1 MWVKNISS
9 LISFCIFREF
19 GNLQCSFA
27 PPWGRIRYNL
37 NFNCNA
43 TISTMLLAAHYHLN
57 VWPKWGVSGCMI
69 YQNQGWWFMSCNRM
83 VVDRSKGIPEHA
95 RSEFCRKSRNF
106 LWFHEP
112 YIRKNLFLSI
122 LTFLFFSLLIGN
134 SLVFETLIV
143 DRFWR
148 STSIHGPFFSRL
160 YSEFSYVVKTTL
172 LLKWIKPRTK
182 TIPRPPGEEK
192 EIYLA
197 SCLASVQQ
205 RNL

>member
-9 LISFCIFREF
+9 LISFCIFCEF

-57 VWPKWGVSGCMI
+57 MWPKWGVSGCMI

-83 VVDRSKGIPEHA
+83 VVNRSKGIPEHA
-95 RSEFCRKSRNF
+95 GSEFCRKSRNF

-112 YIRKNLFLSI
+112 YFFILFSFDWKLIS
-122 LTFLFFSLLIGN
+122 LRDSNCWPFL
-134 SLVFETLIV
+134 
-143 DRFWR
+143 
-148 STSIHGPFFSRL
+148 
-160 YSEFSYVVKTTL
+160 
-172 LLKWIKPRTK
+172 
-182 TIPRPPGEEK
+182 
-192 EIYLA
+192 EI
-197 SCLASVQQ
+197 
-205 RNL
+205 NFIT